1 MRAAPARTLTF
12 MTSLEI
18 GIVLLLAVLAIVRVA
33 GALRVPPA
41 IGLLVGGLG
50 LSFVP
55 QLGGVELAPET
66 IFTLFL
72 PPLLFVAS
80 VQTSWRDF
88 GRNVRSISLLALGL
102 VVLTTLVVGWI
113 AHWAVPGLGWAAAF
127 ALGAIVSPTDAVAAT
142 SITQSLGVPRRTLTI
157 LEGESLVNDAT
168 GLVIYRLAVAADAD
182 GRVFPRA
189 RGLGVC
195 AD

>member
-1 MRAAPARTLTF
+1 
-12 MTSLEI
+12 MTPLEI
-18 GIVLLLAVLAIVRVA
+18 GIVLLLAIIAIVRVA

-41 IGLLVGGLG
+41 IGLLLGGLG

-88 GRNVRSISLLALGL
+88 GRNVRSIGWLALGL

-113 AHWAVPGLGWAAAF
+113 AHWAVPGLG
-127 ALGAIVSPTDAVAAT
+127 
-142 SITQSLGVPRRTLTI
+142 
-157 LEGESLVNDAT
+157 
-168 GLVIYRLAVAADAD
+168 
-182 GRVFPRA
+182 
-189 RGLGVC
+189 
-195 AD
+195 